1 MCCNVGYFGNN
12 NSIPLLLDDLETLK
26 DKGYDSADIAIV
38 IGNSLSTTK
47 RFGKI

>member
-1 MCCNVGYFGNN
+1 MGCNIGYFGNN
-12 NSIPLLLDDLETLK
+12 NSIPLLLDDLETMK